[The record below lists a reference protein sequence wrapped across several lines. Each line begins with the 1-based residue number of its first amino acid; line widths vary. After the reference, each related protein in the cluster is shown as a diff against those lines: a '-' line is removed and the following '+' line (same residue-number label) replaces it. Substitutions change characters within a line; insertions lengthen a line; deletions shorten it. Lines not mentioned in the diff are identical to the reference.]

1 MFFKRN
7 LRTVS
12 RMLLSAVLASSGLS
26 CGIKVGEK
34 PAPAFKPSYSG
45 EGYRCVGLIPEFM
58 GDYVA
63 DKVDELQITEFV
75 RCLQKS
81 FTSFAQLTRGRDQDI
96 YSPDEIR
103 RFLQTYFLKNRQ
115 VSPELTRE
123 FMVIKQVLVGGS
135 LDSITRPEL
144 RVAVDV
150 LEDIRVELIRLKPHV
165 RYLNPNLLMAQDTR
179 DLGQNLSEANDALM
193 QAIHT
198 FSMRLQK
205 SKQRYPYSNLTV
217 FLREFRH
224 FVGWEQHF
232 ENSRPVEDWVN
243 LLKQVKGFAV
253 SPIDPDA
260 IRAVDWAPLLQ
271 AIGRWYVI
279 FLEYEVGVKDRSVL
293 EGVGLQNL
301 FHLTQ
306 EIFTLVED
314 AVQSQPTKGIPFS
327 QLTDLAIAF
336 QRLKWI
342 SSDVRESSLK
352 SAIAA
357 AANRVFGND
366 RLAPSERRGEVLT
379 LNAVTQARQEFYRW
393 AYLQLNLDTRYN
405 SQMGDT
411 RTASARAVPNLQL
424 QFFVSP
430 EFREKLGLLSGA
442 DWDDFMK
449 VKTLMRP
456 LFPDG
461 KDRVYLIRESELAAF
476 GIREGFHNLSL
487 MNIYH
492 SLTGLL
498 FRGYAEQVPA
508 RIGWDSGLRSE
519 ELQRFYEDFRGLA
532 VDLHYADPRNINTG
546 TRAFM
551 EGNIF
556 TYASDGF
563 WSDPKESR
571 SRLSFTETMTLVAYL
586 YSGGLMSD
594 DFYSDLVN
602 DSCRDQ
608 YGPDKDMFN
617 RPEILLPC
625 VRDHLLDL
633 ILRHADNMPHLQA
646 YIRSLNADERA
657 VYAQDLMQ
665 SARGTST
672 PKNWTQVE
680 KNELSTLAVVMQYSE
695 SVLTRFDADGDGRLN
710 YREIVNA
717 EPIFLGF
724 IKKFAKDK
732 LGYELS
738 DWESRGAFLYLVM
751 YDDLP
756 NAWNFLNILN
766 LSMDISGSWTA
777 GPLSLRI
784 DMNPEISLDRPKLA
798 KIFKLIIAKMCETKP
813 ATEQPLENDSKA
825 AIQRAQGFR

>member
-1 MFFKRN
+1 MFFKRA
-7 LRTVS
+7 S
-12 RMLLSAVLASSGLS
+12 RIISRLFLSFVLASSGLS

-45 EGYRCVGLIPEFM
+45 SGYRCVGLIPEFL

-63 DKVDELQITEFV
+63 DKVDEAQITEFV

-81 FTSFAQLTRGRDQDI
+81 FTTFAQLTHGRNQNI
-96 YSPDEIR
+96 YSPEEIR
-103 RFLQTYFLKNRQ
+103 RFLQTYFLKDRQ
-115 VSPELTRE
+115 LSPELTKE

-144 RVAVDV
+144 RVAIDV
-150 LEDIRVELIRLKPHV
+150 LEDMRIELIRLKPHI
-165 RYLNPNLLMAQDTR
+165 RYLNPNLLMTQDTR
-179 DLGQNLSEANDALM
+179 DLGQNLSDANDALM

-198 FSMRLQK
+198 FSARLQK
-205 SKQRYPYSNLTV
+205 SKRRYPYANLIV

-224 FVGWEQHF
+224 FVGWEKHF

-260 IRAVDWAPLLQ
+260 IRAGDWTSLLQ
-271 AIGRWYVI
+271 TIARWYVI

-314 AVQSQPTKGIPFS
+314 AVQAQPTKGIPFT
-327 QLTDLAIAF
+327 QLTDLAVSL
-336 QRLKWI
+336 QRLKWLPGDI
-342 SSDVRESSLK
+342 RESSLK

-357 AANRVFGND
+357 TVNRIFGND
-366 RLAPSERRGEVLT
+366 RLAPKDRRGEVLT
-379 LNAVTQARQEFYRW
+379 LNTVTEARQEFYRW

-405 SQMGDT
+405 SQMGDA
-411 RTASARAVPNLQL
+411 RTMDVHAVPNLQSR
-424 QFFVSP
+424 FFVSP
-430 EFREKLGLLSGA
+430 EVREKLGSLSGA

-449 VKTLMRP
+449 VKSLIRP

-461 KDRVYLIRESELAAF
+461 KSRVYLVRESELGAF
-476 GIREGFHNLSL
+476 GIHEGFHNLSL

-492 SLTGLL
+492 SLTSLL

-563 WSDPKESR
+563 WSDPKEPR
-571 SRLSFTETMTLVAYL
+571 SRLSFVETMTLVAYL
-586 YSGGLMSD
+586 YSGGLLSD
-594 DFYSDLVN
+594 DFYYDLVN
-602 DSCRDQ
+602 NSCRDQ

-617 RPEILLPC
+617 RPEIALPC
-625 VRDHLLDL
+625 VREHLLDL
-633 ILRHADNMPHLQA
+633 ILRYGGNMPHLQA

-657 VYAQDLMQ
+657 VYAQDLIQ
-665 SARGTST
+665 SARGPST

-680 KNELSTLAVVMQYSE
+680 KNELSTLAVVLQYSE

-756 NAWNFLNILN
+756 NAWSFLSILN
-766 LSMDISGSWTA
+766 LSLDISGSVSA
-777 GPLSLRI
+777 GPLSLKI

-798 KIFKLIIAKMCETKP
+798 KIFKLIIAKMCEAKP
-813 ATEQPLENDSKA
+813 ATQQPLESESRA
-825 AIQRAQGFR
+825 AIQRSQGFR